1 VYMIIDF
8 KVDYDTVTYDSS
20 YVERTLPPV
29 LRMTLGIVTLTE
41 VGVQRRISTRM
52 AAHEKRLTEK
62 RATEEF
68 VRPRDAAVQ
77 LQISYPTVKQ
87 WIYNRKLRAVKTP
100 GGHYRIPQSEV
111 DRLLHRT
118 RGHNEDE
125 RRVSYKRISGRNQLV
140 GRIVDIRVSG
150 LVAQVT
156 LSVGGQL
163 ITSLITSGA
172 VREMQL
178 RKGQTAAALIKATE
192 VMIIRV

>member
-1 VYMIIDF
+1 MKD
-8 KVDYDTVTYDSS
+8 KKT
-20 YVERTLPPV
+20 R
-29 LRMTLGIVTLTE
+29 RMDE
-41 VGVQRRISTRM
+41 AM
-52 AAHEKRLTEK
+52 
-62 RATEEF
+62 

-77 LQISYPTVKQ
+77 LQISYPTIKQ
-87 WIYNRKLRAVKTP
+87 WIYRRKLRAVKTP
-100 GGHYRIPQSEV
+100 GGHYRIPQAEV

-118 RGHNEDE
+118 RGHNEEE
-125 RRVSYKRISGRNQLV
+125 RRAPYQRISGRNQLV
-140 GRIVDIRVSG
+140 GRIVDVRVSG

-178 RKGQTAAALIKATE
+178 KKGQTVAALIKATE

>member
-1 VYMIIDF
+1 
-8 KVDYDTVTYDSS
+8 
-20 YVERTLPPV
+20 
-29 LRMTLGIVTLTE
+29 
-41 VGVQRRISTRM
+41 M

-77 LQISYPTVKQ
+77 LQISYPTIKQ
-87 WIYNRKLRAVKTP
+87 WIYHRKLRAVKTP
-100 GGHYRIPQSEV
+100 GGHYRIPQSEI
-111 DRLLHRT
+111 DRLLHRA

-178 RKGQTAAALIKATE
+178 KKGQTAAALIKATE

>member
-1 VYMIIDF
+1 
-8 KVDYDTVTYDSS
+8 
-20 YVERTLPPV
+20 
-29 LRMTLGIVTLTE
+29 
-41 VGVQRRISTRM
+41 M
-52 AAHEKRLTEK
+52 AAREKRLREK

-156 LSVGGQL
+156 VSVGGQL

-178 RKGQTAAALIKATE
+178 KKGQTAAALIKATE